1 MALTRLKEGG
11 NTYRAEMDA
20 HERASRDE
28 IMALQTE
35 RLAWSLKHAYDNVP
49 HYRKAFDAAGVHPSD
64 FRELSDLAKFP
75 FTVKTDLRDNY
86 PFNMFAVPRE
96 KLVRVHASSGTTG
109 KPIVVGYT
117 QRDIDTWSDVMARS
131 IRAAGGR
138 TGMII
143 HNAYGYGLFTGGLG
157 VHYGAEKL
165 GCTVVPI
172 SGGMTERQ
180 VQLINDFRPDIIT
193 VTPSYMLAILD
204 EFKRQKLDPRQC
216 SLKVGIFGAEPW
228 TNAMRGEIEDAFD
241 MDATDI
247 DGLAEVSGPGGAQE
261 CIETK
266 DGLHIWEDHFYPEVI
281 DPDTGAVLPDG
292 EKGELVF
299 TSLTK
304 EAFPV
309 VRYRTRDL
317 TRLLPGTARPGMRRM
332 EKVTGRSD
340 DMIIL
345 RGVNLFPTQIEEV
358 LLATDWC
365 GGHFILELTRE
376 GRMDELTIIAEA
388 RPESWDGRGLL
399 DHASRISTHIKNTI
413 GISSRVSVVAPA
425 TLERSLGK
433 AKRLYD
439 KRPKD

>member
-11 NTYRAEMDA
+11 DTYKAELDA

-28 IMALQTE
+28 IIALQVQ
-35 RLAWSLKHAYDNVP
+35 RLAWSLKHAYDNVA
-49 HYRKAFDAAGVHPSD
+49 HYREAFNAAGVHPSQ

-216 SLKVGIFGAEPW
+216 SLKVGISARSPGPMRCAARSRMPW
-228 TNAMRGEIEDAFD
+228 TWMR
-241 MDATDI
+241 
-247 DGLAEVSGPGGAQE
+247 P
-261 CIETK
+261 
-266 DGLHIWEDHFYPEVI
+266 
-281 DPDTGAVLPDG
+281 
-292 EKGELVF
+292 
-299 TSLTK
+299 TS
-304 EAFPV
+304 
-309 VRYRTRDL
+309 
-317 TRLLPGTARPGMRRM
+317 M
-332 EKVTGRSD
+332 
-340 DMIIL
+340 
-345 RGVNLFPTQIEEV
+345 
-358 LLATDWC
+358 
-365 GGHFILELTRE
+365 
-376 GRMDELTIIAEA
+376 
-388 RPESWDGRGLL
+388 
-399 DHASRISTHIKNTI
+399 AS
-413 GISSRVSVVAPA
+413 
-425 TLERSLGK
+425 
-433 AKRLYD
+433 
-439 KRPKD
+439 PK

>member
-1 MALTRLKEGG
+1 MVSTNLQSKKNG
-11 NTYRAEMDA
+11 YSPQMDDA
-20 HERASRDE
+20 ERASRDE
-28 IMALQTE
+28 ITALQTK
-35 RLAWSLKHAYDNVP
+35 RLAATLVRVYDNVA
-49 HYRKAFDAAGVHPSD
+49 HYRKAFDQAGVHPND
-64 FRELSDLAKFP
+64 FRQLSDLKNFP

-86 PFNMFAVPRE
+86 PFNMFAVPRQE
-96 KLVRVHASSGTTG
+96 LVRIHASSGTTG

-117 QRDIDTWSDVMARS
+117 KADIETWSDLMARS

-138 TGMII
+138 SGMII

-193 VTPSYMLAILD
+193 VTPSYMLAISD
-204 EFKRQKLDPRQC
+204 EFKRQGLDPRKS
-216 SLKVGIFGAEPW
+216 SLKIGIFGAEPW
-228 TNAMRGEIEDAFD
+228 TNAMRAEIEQSFD

-247 DGLAEVSGPGGAQE
+247 YGLSEVMGPGVAQE

-281 DPDTGAVLPDG
+281 DPETGAVLPDG

-299 TSLTK
+299 TSLSK

-309 VRYRTRDL
+309 IRYRTRDL

-345 RGVNLFPTQIEEV
+345 RGVNVFPTQIEEV

-365 GGHFILELTRE
+365 GGHFIIELTRE
-376 GRMDELTIIAEA
+376 GRMDVMTVLAEA
-388 RPESWDGRGLL
+388 RPESWDGSGLVERTQL
-399 DHASRISTHIKNTI
+399 VTHHIKNTT
-413 GISSRVSVVAPA
+413 GIHANIRAVAPD

-433 AKRLYD
+433 AKRVFD